1 VHQGKP
7 STPGLVD
14 GLYAASYPAAMHLD
28 KLCSIEF
35 RYLDAH
41 FPKPYGDESGPGW
54 GIGEGTVSG
63 ERLSGTIKWSN
74 HPSLRSDGVA
84 LPDFRGVISTAD
96 DAKVLVS
103 LTGRTVFV
111 PRGNQTVGRQLL
123 MALFESDDEQ
133 YTWLNSEVGIAEG
146 IHDPQNPPSR
156 TEVYLCTNDLV

>member
-1 VHQGKP
+1 
-7 STPGLVD
+7 
-14 GLYAASYPAAMHLD
+14 MRLD

-96 DAKVLVS
+96 GAKVLVS
-103 LTGRTVFV
+103 FTGRTVFV
-111 PRGNQTVGRQLL
+111 PRGNETVGRQLL
-123 MALFESDDEQ
+123 MALFESDDEH
-133 YTWLNSEVGIAEG
+133 YAWLNSEVGIAEG
-146 IHDPQNPPSR
+146 VHEQNPPSR

>member
-1 VHQGKP
+1 
-7 STPGLVD
+7 
-14 GLYAASYPAAMHLD
+14 MHLD

-63 ERLSGTIKWSN
+63 ERLSGTLKWSN

-96 DAKVLVS
+96 GAKVQVS

-111 PRGNQTVGRQLL
+111 PRGNETVGRQLL
-123 MALFESDDEQ
+123 MALFESDDAGD
-133 YTWLNSEVGIAEG
+133 LGSSPGPIAGI
-146 IHDPQNPPSR
+146 PQ
-156 TEVYLCTNDLV
+156 LVERSASCCRG

>member
-1 VHQGKP
+1 
-7 STPGLVD
+7 
-14 GLYAASYPAAMHLD
+14 MHLA

-63 ERLSGTIKWSN
+63 ERLSGTLQWSN

-96 DAKVLVS
+96 GARVLVS
-103 LTGRTVFV
+103 FTGRTAFV
-111 PRGNQTVGRQLL
+111 PRGNETVGRQLL
-123 MALFESDDEQ
+123 MALFESDDEH
-133 YTWLNSEVGIAEG
+133 YA
-146 IHDPQNPPSR
+146 
-156 TEVYLCTNDLV
+156 

>member
-1 VHQGKP
+1 MG
-7 STPGLVD
+7 
-14 GLYAASYPAAMHLD
+14 LD

-74 HPSLRSDGVA
+74 HPSPRGDGVA

-96 DAKVLVS
+96 GAKVMVS
-103 LTGRTVFV
+103 FTGRTAGALAGSTQAAASMNDVAARCSTAW
-111 PRGNQTVGRQLL
+111 PCDCQLERGGKTAA
-123 MALFESDDEQ
+123 AL
-133 YTWLNSEVGIAEG
+133 TG
-146 IHDPQNPPSR
+146 PSR
-156 TEVYLCTNDLV
+156 LSGQLSGRAAVDDSGWGSRASRT